1 LVPNEYRPIALFGA
15 LTLPIVGASW
25 GWVLEKYREGEVA
38 LQRLRAPYKATST
51 IHSAAELQDIYRQMV
66 TLMVED
72 LGYHN
77 AAILQCRN
85 DGALALRALF
95 GFDDEVVGALVV
107 ESRDSNASNKND

>member
-1 LVPNEYRPIALFGA
+1 MGA
-15 LTLPIVGASW
+15 GEIPQ
-25 GWVLEKYREGEVA
+25 GEVA
-38 LQRLRAPYKATST
+38 LQRLRATYKATST

-66 TLMVED
+66 ALMVED

-95 GFDDEVVGALVV
+95 GFDDEIESDFVLQLGEGIAARAVASGRAALV
-107 ESRDSNASNKND
+107 RDV